1 MPTTSAIIGY
11 IASGLVLTTFCTNDL
26 RRLRTLAILS
36 NIVFISYGALAGL
49 PPVLGLHLLL
59 LPINAIRLMR
69 MSNTAPSADDC
80 KLLPSKLAMR
90 IGFDAAPSKATG
102 SSCHRRDQRMAIGAG
117 RLVRRH
123 GYARARCGTAI
134 KPETLGR
141 GPVAAS
147 VATSVGLERARTSG
161 SRQPSGALQRNWGDF
176 GGWTC

>member
-11 IASGLVLTTFCTNDL
+11 IASGLVLTTFWTNDL

-36 NIVFISYGALAGL
+36 NIAFISYGALVWL

-59 LPINAIRLMR
+59 LPLNAIRLMR
-69 MSNTAPSADDC
+69 MSKTVPSADDH

-90 IGFDAAPSKATG
+90 IGFDAAPPRAAG
-102 SSCHRRDQRMAIGAG
+102 SGCLRRDRRMAISAG

-123 GYARARCGTAI
+123 RYARTRGGAAI

-141 GPVAAS
+141 GSVAAS
-147 VATSVGLERARTSG
+147 VATSVGLERVRT
-161 SRQPSGALQRNWGDF
+161 F
-176 GGWTC
+176 GRGRP